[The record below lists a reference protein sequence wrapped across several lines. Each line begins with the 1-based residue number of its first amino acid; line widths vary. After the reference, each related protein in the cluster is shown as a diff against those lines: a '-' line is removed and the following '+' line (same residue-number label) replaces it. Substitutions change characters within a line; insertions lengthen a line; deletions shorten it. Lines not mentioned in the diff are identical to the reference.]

1 MNRPAHIEEFDGVA
15 GGALAVM
22 RQDHTMI
29 DFWAILLDAG
39 VGRSFTPSQADDAV
53 DFWVLKSKRAG
64 RSHALAEL
72 PTRRALAS
80 ALVAA
85 RAWEEVRNRAGEVA
99 GWRWTKYGI
108 AALRAI
114 ADCSDIDL
122 PDWAVER

>member
-1 MNRPAHIEEFDGVA
+1 MNQAFSQFDALAGVA
-15 GGALAVM
+15 SNAMMGSHA
-22 RQDHTMI
+22 MI
-29 DFWAILLDAG
+29 DFWGSLLDRG

-72 PTRRALAS
+72 STRRALAS
-80 ALVAA
+80 DLVAA
-85 RAWEEVRNRAGEVA
+85 SAWEEVRNRAGEVA

-114 ADCSDIDL
+114 ADCSGIDL